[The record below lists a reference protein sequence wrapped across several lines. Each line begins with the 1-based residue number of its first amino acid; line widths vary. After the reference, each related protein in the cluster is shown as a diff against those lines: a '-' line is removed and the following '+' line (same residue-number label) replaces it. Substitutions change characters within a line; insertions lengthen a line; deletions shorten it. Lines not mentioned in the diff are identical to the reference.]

1 MRYFVCCNTYQRFSY
16 LERMATSLQDRL
28 RQQKFASPYQ
38 EVTLNVLVCA
48 DHLQRRIEEVCGRH
62 GVTSAQYN
70 VLRILRGVHPDG
82 HPRCEIIGRMIQ
94 AAPDVTRLID
104 RLERSG
110 LVERTRS
117 AEDKR
122 LSVTV
127 ITKTGLQLL
136 KRMQPKIDA
145 HEKEMATHLSEAEAK
160 TLSMLCEKIYTE

>member
-1 MRYFVCCNTYQRFSY
+1 MVS
-16 LERMATSLQDRL
+16 SLHDRL
-28 RQQKFASPYQ
+28 RQQTFASPYQ

-48 DHLQRRIEEVCGRH
+48 DYLQRRIEEVCARH

-104 RLERSG
+104 RLERAG

-117 AEDKR
+117 EADRR
-122 LSVTV
+122 LSLSV
-127 ITKTGLQLL
+127 ISKTGLQLL
-136 KRMQPKIDA
+136 KRMQPEIDA
-145 HEKEMATHLSEAEAK
+145 LDSEMASTLTQAEAK
-160 TLSMLCEKIYTE
+160 TLSTLCEKIYTD

>member
-1 MRYFVCCNTYQRFSY
+1 MV
-16 LERMATSLQDRL
+16 TSLHDRL
-28 RQQKFASPYQ
+28 RQQTFSSPFQ
-38 EVTLNVLVCA
+38 EATLNILVCA
-48 DHLQRRIEEVCGRH
+48 DYLQRRIEEVCNDH
-62 GVTSAQYN
+62 EITSAQYN

-104 RLERSG
+104 RLERAG

-145 HEKEMATHLSEAEAK
+145 HEKEMAMYLSEAEAK
-160 TLSMLCEKIYTE
+160 TLSTLCEKIYTD

>member
-1 MRYFVCCNTYQRFSY
+1 
-16 LERMATSLQDRL
+16 
-28 RQQKFASPYQ
+28 
-38 EVTLNVLVCA
+38 
-48 DHLQRRIEEVCGRH
+48 
-62 GVTSAQYN
+62 
-70 VLRILRGVHPDG
+70 
-82 HPRCEIIGRMIQ
+82 MIQ

-104 RLERSG
+104 RLERAG

-145 HEKEMATHLSEAEAK
+145 HEKEMAMYLSEAEAK
-160 TLSMLCEKIYTE
+160 TLSTLCEKIYTD